1 MPERIV
7 QRREMAIYKAP
18 TMSEMAGIKQKN
30 WVTPQYIHIPAQK
43 SHQELSSPPYV
54 FIEVFVL
61 PVDWTDRIKTRKLI
75 RRSPPHTR

>member
-1 MPERIV
+1 MPGNGYLQGANNERNGRH
-7 QRREMAIYKAP
+7 Q
-18 TMSEMAGIKQKN
+18 TKN

-43 SHQELSSPPYV
+43 SHQELSSPTYV